1 MAKIVLIGAGSHVFS
16 RHLISDVLS
25 YPELR
30 DSTITLMDI
39 AKEPLDLITAF
50 AKKVVEQHGF
60 KTQIESTMNRGEA
73 LEGADYVIVTI
84 MVGGMQLL
92 LTEIQIPAKYGIEQA
107 TGETLGPVGV
117 FFGLRHIPVILDIC
131 HDMEE
136 LCPDA
141 WLINYTNPMAMNC
154 WAINDYTHIKNVGLC
169 HSVQGTAAKLAS
181 YLGAPYDEISYWVAG
196 INHMAW
202 FLELKW
208 RGEDA
213 YPLLREKFKDPDIY
227 SRPDE
232 LVLREK
238 LIKDPEKFIKDPDI
252 YKYGDVFFGPDIIRA
267 ETFKAFG
274 YFHTESSQHTSEYVP
289 YFRKKNRPEL
299 SERFRLLRL
308 GAYPEIEL
316 KSRRWVDEMFKQQLS
331 TGYKFPIS
339 RSQEYCSA
347 IIHSIETGIPSRIN
361 GNVKNNGLITNLL
374 EGCCVEVPC
383 LVDKEGIHPCYVGDL
398 PPQCAALNRT
408 NINLQD
414 LAVKGIVEKDKTKI
428 FQSILLDPLTSA
440 ILTIDETQR
449 MVDEMFQAEK
459 EYGYLEG
466 FK

>member
-16 RHLISDVLS
+16 RHLISDILS

-39 AKEPLDLITAF
+39 DKEPLDLITAL
-50 AKKVVEQHGF
+50 AKTLVEQHRF
-60 KTQIESTMNRGEA
+60 KTQIESTTNRREA

-84 MVGGMQLL
+84 RVGGMQPLRAD
-92 LTEIQIPAKYGIEQA
+92 IGIPTKYGINQGVGD
-107 TGETLGPVGV
+107 TIGPGGV
-117 FFGLRHIPVILDIC
+117 FYGSRHIPVILDIC
-131 HDMEE
+131 HDIEE

-141 WLINYTNPMAMNC
+141 WLLNYTNPMAMLC

-169 HSVQGTAAKLAS
+169 HSVQGTAAQLAR
-181 YLGAPYDEISYWVAG
+181 YIGAPYDEISYWVAG

-213 YPLLREKFKDPDIY
+213 YPLLKEKFKDPEIY
-227 SRPDE
+227 SG
-232 LVLREK
+232 
-238 LIKDPEKFIKDPDI
+238 PEEWTEPDI
-252 YKYGDVFFGPDIIRA
+252 VRA
-267 ETFKAFG
+267 EIYKAFG
-274 YFHTESSQHTSEYVP
+274 YFNTESSQHMSEYVP
-289 YFRKKNRPEL
+289 YFKKRQRPEL
-299 SERFRLLRL
+299 CERFKLDNRIDKL
-308 GAYPEIEL
+308 EEEE
-316 KSRRWVDEMFKQQLS
+316 KMRREGVEESKHQLS
-331 TGYKFPIS
+331 TGQKFPVS
-339 RSQEYCSA
+339 HSGEYGSI

-408 NINLQD
+408 NINLQE

-440 ILTIDETQR
+440 ILTIDETER

-459 EYGYLEG
+459 EYLKG